1 MKASL
6 HRPGSAFTLVELVV
20 AMSVLFVLMV
30 ILVQLTNGTSRIWS
44 QTTGNI
50 EQFKE
55 ARDAFESMTRRLS
68 QATLNTY
75 WDYHYPNNDK
85 TKPADAYQR
94 QSELRFITG
103 DAQALAGLKYPAGH
117 AVFFQAPLGF
127 TATTTYV
134 HMQNLLNTWGFF
146 IDFGSDQ
153 DMRPGFLGPKI
164 PLRYRFRLYELMEP
178 SESLSLYKYSSG
190 NPSYAGKE
198 WFTDPLK
205 LTPATSRPTRAL
217 AENIIAL
224 ILLPKLSPQED
235 VTETRLAPQYSYD
248 STAANS
254 DPTINPK
261 NQLPPVIQLTVVAV
275 DEATFGRI
283 QAGAV
288 PPDFGLTGLFAKAEN
303 YHQDLATLEA
313 TLQRQKLNY
322 RVFSTNVSIRGAKW
336 SREQK
341 N

>member
-1 MKASL
+1 VKASL
-6 HRPGSAFTLVELVV
+6 HRPGTAFTLVELVV

-55 ARDAFESMTRRLS
+55 AREAFESMTRRLS

-75 WDYHYPNNDK
+75 WDYHYPKDDK
-85 TKPADAYQR
+85 TKPPDAYKR

-178 SESLSLYKYSSG
+178 SESLSLYKYTSG
-190 NPSYAGKE
+190 RPSFNAKN

-205 LTPATSRPTRAL
+205 ASPASARPIRVL
-217 AENIIAL
+217 GENIVAL

-235 VTETRLAPQYSYD
+235 PTESKLAPNYSYD
-248 STAANS
+248 STSTNP

-261 NQLPPVIQLTVVAV
+261 NQLPPVMQLTVVAV
-275 DEATFGRI
+275 DEATFSRMQTGTV
-283 QAGAV
+283 A
-288 PPDFGLTGLFAKAEN
+288 PDLGLTGLFTEAAN
-303 YHQDLATLEA
+303 YDQDLATLQA
-313 TLQRQKLNY
+313 TLQRKKLNY

>member
-1 MKASL
+1 MNKTCC
-6 HRPGSAFTLVELVV
+6 RPRAAFTLVELMVSM
-20 AMSVLFVLMV
+20 AVLFVLMV

-55 ARDAFESMTRRLS
+55 TREAFESMTRRLS

-75 WDYHYPNNDK
+75 WDYHYPNDDS
-85 TKPADAYQR
+85 TKLPDAYKR
-94 QSELRFITG
+94 QSELRFMIG
-103 DAQALAGLKYPAGH
+103 DAQTLAGVKNPAGH

-127 TATTTYV
+127 TSTTSYV
-134 HMQNLLNTWGFF
+134 HMQNLLNTWGYFV
-146 IDFGSDQ
+146 DFGSDQ

-178 SESLSLYKYSSG
+178 SESLSLYKYTSG
-190 NPSYAGKE
+190 RPSFNAKN

-205 LTPATSRPTRAL
+205 ITPSTARPTRVL
-217 AENIIAL
+217 GENIIAL

-235 VTETRLAPQYSYD
+235 ATESRLAPQYAYD
-248 STAANS
+248 STATNA

-261 NQLPPVIQLTVVAV
+261 NQLPPVVQVTLVAV
-275 DEATFGRI
+275 DEATFNRM
-283 QAGAV
+283 QTGATA
-288 PPDFGLTGLFAKAEN
+288 PDLGLSGLFTEARN

-313 TLQRQKLNY
+313 ALQSRKLNY